1 MMRQRQ
7 FDVINYINDILGID
21 VPSKINASFDTLHHL
36 LHELGYEISDKKLEK
51 PATQLNCLGIIVNT
65 KKFTLSI
72 HPQKM
77 QEILDICRAWHHRT
91 HCTKRQLQSLLRS
104 LLYIYSE

>member
-36 LHELGYEISDKKLEK
+36 LHELGYEIPDKKLEK

-65 KKFTLSI
+65 KKI
-72 HPQKM
+72 HFVHTPSKNARNIGHM
-77 QEILDICRAWHHRT
+77 
-91 HCTKRQLQSLLRS
+91 
-104 LLYIYSE
+104 